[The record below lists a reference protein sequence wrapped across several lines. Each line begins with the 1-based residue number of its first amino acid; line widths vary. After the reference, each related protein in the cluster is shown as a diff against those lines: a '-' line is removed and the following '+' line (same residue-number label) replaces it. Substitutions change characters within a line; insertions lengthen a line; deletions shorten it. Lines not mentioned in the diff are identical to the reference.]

1 MTSRSQ
7 LQAVITLAV
16 VVWAAMLAVEGV
28 ALKTAYLRPYS
39 VVVGVTVVAMIG
51 YERWFWRWPGLRR
64 LAHRPD
70 LQGTWSGVLRSSWI
84 DPATGQTVP
93 PILVY
98 LAITQTFSTVAPRL
112 LTAESSSESVAG
124 SLTVARNATPAIVWS
139 TYINTP
145 GVLIQGRSRTHH
157 GALRLEVHGAPD
169 RLTGTYWTDR
179 STAGEIVLDRRTRS
193 VHTSFTDAAADPSLQ

>member
-1 MTSRSQ
+1 VASRPQ
-7 LQAVITLAV
+7 LQAAVTIAV
-16 VVWAAMLAVEGV
+16 VVWAAMLALQGV

-39 VVVGVTVVAMIG
+39 VVVGATVLVMLG

-64 LAHRPD
+64 LARRPD
-70 LQGTWSGVLRSSWI
+70 LQGTWAGVLRSSWI

-93 PILVY
+93 PIVVY
-98 LAITQTFSTVAPRL
+98 LAITQSFSTVVPRL

-124 SLTVARNATPAIVWS
+124 SLTAARNATPAIVWS

-145 GVLIQGRSRTHH
+145 GVLIQDRSRTHH

-179 STAGEIVLDRRTRS
+179 QTAGELVLDRRTRP